1 MIVLTKINNAP
12 IAVNSDLIEYIEET
26 PDTIITMTNS
36 DKVVVQEGMT
46 EVIEKV
52 VRYRRLIS
60 GLVEAESERQLRTVE
75 ISHR

>member
-1 MIVLTKINNAP
+1 MTVIVLTKINDAP

-36 DKVVVQEGMT
+36 DKVVVREGMT
-46 EVIEKV
+46 EIIDKV

-60 GLVEAESERQLRTVE
+60 ALIEAESERQSR
-75 ISHR
+75 RF